1 VDLAVAAAVCYL
13 VLVVLVDILEDV
25 QQDSGLLI
33 APMVVVEDHIME
45 QQLITPLVLVVTKIL
60 LVVIMVLDML

>member
-1 VDLAVAAAVCYL
+1 
-13 VLVVLVDILEDV
+13 VVLVDILEDV